1 MPGRNSQN
9 KTYYLVNGLCPPNK
23 LKDIISE
30 ALLHLESMELNV
42 VSVISDQGSN
52 FLSLVNDLGVSSQQ
66 PYFEMIGRKYFV
78 IFDPPHLLKSVRN
91 NLIKYRFEFEGKQA
105 NWDHIK
111 SFYQK
116 EQKIP

>member
-1 MPGRNSQN
+1 MLS
-9 KTYYLVNGLCPPNK
+9 
-23 LKDIISE
+23 
-30 ALLHLESMELNV
+30 LL
-42 VSVISDQGSN
+42 SVTKVI

-66 PYFEMIGRKYFV
+66 LYFEMIGRKYFV